1 MGQGFVRR
9 LQRGAIALSVMT
21 LGMMGHA
28 GAEDGVI
35 KIGAPLALSGGL
47 ASEGAK
53 QKLAY
58 DLWLERIN
66 ALGGIDVGGVMM
78 PVELITYDYQ
88 TDGKRAGQ
96 LAEKLIIDDKVDF
109 LTATFG

>member
-47 ASEGAK
+47 A
-53 QKLAY
+53 
-58 DLWLERIN
+58 
-66 ALGGIDVGGVMM
+66 
-78 PVELITYDYQ
+78 
-88 TDGKRAGQ
+88 
-96 LAEKLIIDDKVDF
+96 
-109 LTATFG
+109 